1 MHHLNEYSQFY
12 MPSKMRIGWIWV
24 QPVILIVKTMLNY
37 LALDFTLVNLAT
49 ISKKKNPLSNK
60 SVLGN
65 LSKMPSFGSWNATA
79 LQTHFA
85 TSVTKA
91 SWMESKASSDYM
103 ESHSKGKHVSRRR
116 ASHLLGVPAMS
127 SEFDVSIGYMLSVEK
142 CRGCSPFVAH
152 PTLQEPRMSWQAE
165 KGKE

>member
-24 QPVILIVKTMLNY
+24 QPKSSSLLKPSWDY

-49 ISKKKNPLSNK
+49 ISKKKNPLSSK
-60 SVLGN
+60 SILGN
-65 LSKMPSFGSWNATA
+65 LSKMPSFASWNATA

-91 SWMESKASSDYM
+91 SWMESKASSDYI
-103 ESHSKGKHVSRRR
+103 ESHSKGKRVSRRR
-116 ASHLLGVPAMS
+116 ASHLLDVPAMS

-142 CRGCSPFVAH
+142 CRGCGPFVAH
-152 PTLQEPRMSWQAE
+152 PTL
-165 KGKE
+165 